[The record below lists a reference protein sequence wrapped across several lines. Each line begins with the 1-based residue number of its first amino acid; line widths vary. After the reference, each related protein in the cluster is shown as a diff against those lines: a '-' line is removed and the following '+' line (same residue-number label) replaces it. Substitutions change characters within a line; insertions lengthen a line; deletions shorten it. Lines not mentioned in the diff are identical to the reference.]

1 MALVGT
7 QTGKKSVLK
16 RAVEKAELERGSA
29 LGRGEVKRL
38 HFSTG
43 LIENSL
49 FEQDLRETRL

>member
-16 RAVEKAELERGSA
+16 RTVEKAEPERGSA
-29 LGRGEVKRL
+29 LGRGKVKGP

-43 LIENSL
+43 PIENSS